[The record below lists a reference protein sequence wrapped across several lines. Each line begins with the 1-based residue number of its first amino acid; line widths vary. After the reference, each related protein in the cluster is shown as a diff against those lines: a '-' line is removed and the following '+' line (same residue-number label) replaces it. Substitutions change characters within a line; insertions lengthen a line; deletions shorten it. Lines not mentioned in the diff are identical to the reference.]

1 MSSKR
6 HSVRPVVVH
15 VQPDNIPTPSS
26 PPSATTTAK
35 TVRFAPSSN
44 NGSSRPL
51 TSIEAWSLYHFEI
64 HARQCRDCYDPYD
77 VYKKRRSL
85 CEVGH
90 GLASDVA
97 CHVYYQSGDIYS
109 CSKGDSELVRVEI
122 PHGYDHTRLL
132 LKAFDRKLRSHR
144 NSAPLVH
151 SYDRS
156 YPVSAR
162 RYYPDG
168 GKEDVLIEPASSKPE
183 RKSSDRKSRHKPLRY
198 STVVLQDDD
207 TELVSG
213 TKTSERRGSL
223 YEKDA
228 QRKKQDYRVEIREPS
243 TSERQRRRDDGR
255 RNSVWL

>member
-6 HSVRPVVVH
+6 HSVRPVVVE
-15 VQPDNIPTPSS
+15 VQPDNVPAPSS
-26 PPSATTTAK
+26 PSSATAK
-35 TVRFAPSSN
+35 TVRFAPPSN

-64 HARQCRDCYDPYD
+64 HARQCRDCLGPYD
-77 VYKKRRSL
+77 VYRRGRSL

-97 CHVYYQSGDIYS
+97 CHVYYKNGDVYS
-109 CSKGDSELVRVEI
+109 CSTGDSELVRVEI
-122 PHGYDHTRLL
+122 PHGYEQTRQL
-132 LKAFDRKLRSHR
+132 LKAFDRELRSHR
-144 NSAPLVH
+144 RSTPLVH

-162 RYYPDG
+162 RYYQDG
-168 GKEDVLIEPASSKPE
+168 GEENVLTEIASSKPE
-183 RKSSDRKSRHKPLRY
+183 RQSSDRKSRHKPLRY
-198 STVVLQDDD
+198 STVVLQKDD

-213 TKTSERRGSL
+213 PKTSERRGTL

-228 QRKKQDYRVEIREPS
+228 QRKKQDYRVDIREP
-243 TSERQRRRDDGR
+243 ERRRRREDGR

>member
-6 HSVRPVVVH
+6 HSVRPVVVE
-15 VQPDNIPTPSS
+15 VTPDNNNLPTPSS
-26 PPSATTTAK
+26 PSLATAK

-64 HARQCRDCYDPYD
+64 HARQCRDCFDPYH
-77 VYKKRRSL
+77 VYKRRRSL
-85 CEVGH
+85 CQAGH

-97 CHVYYQSGDIYS
+97 CHVYYQNGDVYS
-109 CSKGDSELVRVEI
+109 CSKDSSSSDSELVRVEI
-122 PHGYDHTRLL
+122 PHGYEQVRLL
-132 LKAFDRKLRSHR
+132 LKAFDREIRSHR
-144 NSAPLVH
+144 RSTPLVH

-162 RYYPDG
+162 RYYADG
-168 GKEDVLIEPASSKPE
+168 GEENILTEIASSSSKP
-183 RKSSDRKSRHKPLRY
+183 DRKSRHKPVRY

-213 TKTSERRGSL
+213 TKTSEERRRGTL
-223 YEKDA
+223 YEKDS
-228 QRKKQDYRVEIREPS
+228 QRKKQDYRVEIREP
-243 TSERQRRRDDGR
+243 ERRRR